1 MSEKPLTPKAA
12 QALSLLANT
21 HSGDTRSARALASL
35 LWPDRLAKCGTSLR
49 RGGLYRAAGA
59 YYSKLMRAG
68 FCSHWITDFD
78 SGYFITEK
86 GRQALKAHAL
96 SPQPTIA
103 LPA

>member
-21 HSGDTRSARALASL
+21 HSGDTRSARALA
-35 LWPDRLAKCGTSLR
+35 SLR